1 MMDKDTGRPRG
12 FGFVTFE
19 GEAAVE
25 ACLAQPLAILDKPIE
40 VKRAQPRGNM
50 REEEESRGA
59 KFNGRRGQND
69 RFDRGGRDNQGGGGN
84 MDNQQNQGGQQNGMT
99 NGMSPQMM
107 AQYWQRMQQ
116 YFAMMQQTMA
126 SQANM
131 GGGGGQGMNPMMQQM
146 MMQQM
151 QNQGGGGGMNPQMM
165 QQMQQMQMQQQQQQQ
180 QQSAPTQDPRMAS
193 PMPGNQGMGNG
204 GNRQGSFPRTGSAGP
219 AQPFNNNNLNGGN
232 FNSGSPPQSWD
243 GMYDDVPP
251 PNAPGGRGRGGYQG
265 GGSQGHGTPQPPQ
278 GQAPLNAPTGPKNLN
293 RPGANY
299 RGGGRG
305 NRGGFHP
312 YGRGRG

>member
-1 MMDKDTGRPRG
+1 MDKDTGRPRG

-25 ACLAQPLAILDKPIE
+25 ACLAQPLSILDKPIE

-50 REEEESRGA
+50 REEEEPRGS

-69 RFDRGGRDNQGGGGN
+69 RFERNGRDNQGGGN
-84 MDNQQNQGGQQNGMT
+84 MDNQQNQGFQQNGMT

-126 SQANM
+126 SNM
-131 GGGGGQGMNPMMQQM
+131 GGGGGQGMAGMANNPMMQQM

-151 QNQGGGGGMNPQMM
+151 QNQGANGGGMNPQMMQQM

-180 QQSAPTQDPRMAS
+180 QQTPTQDPRMAS
-193 PMPGNQGMGNG
+193 PMPGNQG

-219 AQPFNNNNLNGGN
+219 GQQFNNNGGGN
-232 FNSGSPPQSWD
+232 FNSGNPPQSWD

-251 PNAPGGRGRGGYQG
+251 PNAGAGRGRGGYQG

-293 RPGANY
+293 KPGANY

-305 NRGGFHP
+305 GRGGFHP